1 MWYEETFQVPVT
13 ADKNRSRVE
22 PSSMNTTAHN
32 ISSKSPKKIF
42 RDPAM
47 DEDQNSDEEE
57 REGVDVDKHALKY
70 IRARKDVKKLAA
82 ARKVDKT

>member
-1 MWYEETFQVPVT
+1 VIV
-13 ADKNRSRVE
+13 DKNRTRGEASGLG
-22 PSSMNTTAHN
+22 TTAPKPVT
-32 ISSKSPKKIF
+32 KSPRKIF

-47 DEDQNSDEEE
+47 DEDLNSDQEE
-57 REGVDVDKHALKY
+57 REGVDVDKDALKY